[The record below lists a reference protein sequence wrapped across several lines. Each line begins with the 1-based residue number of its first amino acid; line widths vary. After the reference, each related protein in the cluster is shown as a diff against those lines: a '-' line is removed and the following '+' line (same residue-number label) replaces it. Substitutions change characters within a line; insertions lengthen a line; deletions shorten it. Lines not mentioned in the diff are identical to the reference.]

1 MKPRT
6 ALLGAFLLASTAC
19 AADLFSPPKDLMEG
33 VPADFP
39 RFYFAGHDTE
49 AQWLSRYLWYH
60 FSTRLG
66 IGKVLFNQ
74 EYMTTADL

>member
-33 VPADFP
+33 V
-39 RFYFAGHDTE
+39 
-49 AQWLSRYLWYH
+49 
-60 FSTRLG
+60 
-66 IGKVLFNQ
+66 LFNQ